1 MIAATGCRAYANHL
15 DVVCQRRGAID
26 FLSQSIEGPGM
37 SILRLSLV
45 VAALAVCVV
54 LALTNP
60 TPEQYLG
67 FVQAEL
73 NRAMDRMDGTTPERE
88 GTVVRNIF
96 RRHSQEL
103 LNSIVRPHTLRQN
116 WGLLS
121 RFETTVLGTKVVVIG
136 IGNQFIPVEG
146 VDEAILSLGRQVF

>member
-1 MIAATGCRAYANHL
+1 
-15 DVVCQRRGAID
+15 
-26 FLSQSIEGPGM
+26 M
-37 SILRLSLV
+37 SLLRLSLV
-45 VAALAVCVV
+45 VTALAVSVV

-60 TPEQYLG
+60 TTDQYLG

-73 NRAMDRMDGTTPERE
+73 TKAVDRMDQSTPERE

-103 LNSIVRPHTLRQN
+103 LNSMVRPHTIRQN
-116 WGLLS
+116 WGVLS
-121 RFETTVLGTKVVVIG
+121 RFETTVLGTRVVVIG

-146 VDEAILSLGRQVF
+146 VDEAILTLGRRVF

>member
-1 MIAATGCRAYANHL
+1 
-15 DVVCQRRGAID
+15 
-26 FLSQSIEGPGM
+26 M

-60 TPEQYLG
+60 TTDQYLG

-103 LNSIVRPHTLRQN
+103 LNSMVRPHTIRQN

-121 RFETTVLGTKVVVIG
+121 RFETTVLSTRVVVIG
-136 IGNQFIPVEG
+136 IGNQFIPIEG
-146 VDEAILSLGRQVF
+146 VDEAILSLGRHVF

>member
-1 MIAATGCRAYANHL
+1 
-15 DVVCQRRGAID
+15 
-26 FLSQSIEGPGM
+26 M
-37 SILRLSLV
+37 SLLRMSLV
-45 VAALAVCVV
+45 VTALAVSVV

-60 TPEQYLG
+60 TTDQYLG

-73 NRAMDRMDGTTPERE
+73 AKTMDRMDQSTPERE

-103 LNSIVRPHTLRQN
+103 LNSMVRPHTMRQN
-116 WGLLS
+116 WGVLS
-121 RFETTVLGTKVVVIG
+121 RFETTVLGNRVVVIG

-146 VDEAILSLGRQVF
+146 MDEAILTLGRQVF

>member
-1 MIAATGCRAYANHL
+1 
-15 DVVCQRRGAID
+15 
-26 FLSQSIEGPGM
+26 M
-37 SILRLSLV
+37 SLLRLSLV
-45 VAALAVCVV
+45 ATALAVSVV

-60 TPEQYLG
+60 TTDQYLG

-73 NRAMDRMDGTTPERE
+73 TKAVDRMDQSTPERE

-103 LNSIVRPHTLRQN
+103 LNSMVRPHTMRRN
-116 WGLLS
+116 WGVFS
-121 RFETTVLGTKVVVIG
+121 RFETTVLGTRVVVIG

-146 VDEAILSLGRQVF
+146 VDEAILTLGRRVF

>member
-1 MIAATGCRAYANHL
+1 
-15 DVVCQRRGAID
+15 
-26 FLSQSIEGPGM
+26 M
-37 SILRLSLV
+37 SFLRLSLV
-45 VAALAVCVV
+45 VTALAVSVV

-60 TPEQYLG
+60 TTDQYLG

-73 NRAMDRMDGTTPERE
+73 AKTMDRMDQSTPERE

-103 LNSIVRPHTLRQN
+103 LNSMVRPHTMRQN
-116 WGLLS
+116 WGVLS
-121 RFETTVLGTKVVVIG
+121 RFETTVLGNRVVVIG

-146 VDEAILSLGRQVF
+146 MDEAILTLGRQVF